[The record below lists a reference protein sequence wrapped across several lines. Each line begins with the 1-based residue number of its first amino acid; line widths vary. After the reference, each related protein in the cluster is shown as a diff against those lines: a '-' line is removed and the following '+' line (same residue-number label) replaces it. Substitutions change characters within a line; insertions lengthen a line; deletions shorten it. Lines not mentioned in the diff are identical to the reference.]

1 MARNWPLVPA
11 FLGMPELLDDPR
23 FKDPASRQEHNDE
36 MEAIMYDW
44 AAQHDKMEIYERA
57 VTSRVPI
64 APVVTT
70 QELVESPQLKAR
82 GFFVEVEHPVAGML
96 TYPGAP
102 FKMSESPWTVGRA
115 PLLGEH
121 NKDVLGTLWDIQAK
135 NKSLCEDKEFFE

>member
-11 FLGMPELLDDPR
+11 FLDMPELLDDPR

-70 QELVESPQLKAR
+70 QELLESPQLKAR
-82 GFFVEVEHPVAGML
+82 GFFVEIEHPVAGML

-121 NKDVLGTLWDIQAK
+121 NEDVFGTLLEYSGEDLELMRIQGI
-135 NKSLCEDKEFFE
+135 F